1 MFTDTMDGN
10 LYRQILSQHLV
21 EDAPR
26 IMGRGWIFQQD
37 NDPKH
42 TAGET
47 QNFFEEHG
55 IKLLDWPSYSPDL
68 NPIEN
73 LWSIMKRRVEKKV
86 NKALAQE
93 KQVTCSMFKGFIK
106 SEWDNLELSVFLRL
120 VDSMP
125 NRIGEILMRNGR
137 ITKY

>member
-1 MFTDTMDGN
+1 MGTQHDT
-10 LYRQILSQHLV
+10 
-21 EDAPR
+21 APR

-47 QNFFEEHG
+47 QNFLEEHG

-73 LWSIMKRRVEKKV
+73 LWSIMKRRVEKRV
-86 NKALAQE
+86 NKALTQE
-93 KQVTCSMFKGFIK
+93 KQVTCRIFKG
-106 SEWDNLELSVFLRL
+106 LLS
-120 VDSMP
+120 P
-125 NRIGEILMRNGR
+125 NEIIL
-137 ITKY
+137 KCWYF